1 VTVGVVW
8 AAMPVTLVLTTAST
22 FQCGV
27 ALGGTANVINGKAN
41 YNKWLDDSPIFSLV
55 MTALDIIQIADVAK
69 TLGSGITVKGSAE
82 NAYDGINNSLGFIV
96 GFGNNKGN

>member
-1 VTVGVVW
+1 
-8 AAMPVTLVLTTAST
+8 
-22 FQCGV
+22 
-27 ALGGTANVINGKAN
+27 
-41 YNKWLDDSPIFSLV
+41 